1 MKFCT
6 MRLAIL
12 QKIVYNMGE
21 IVRKMHFVQQKVP
34 NPAEYSAKYSIER
47 RSFYDMVESV
57 QK

>member
-21 IVRKMHFVQQKVP
+21 IVKKMHFVQQIVP
-34 NPAEYSAKYSIER
+34 NPAEIPANYSMER

-57 QK
+57 